1 MSRENVELVRATW
14 PDQTDVVELVGDVE
28 APAQLSA
35 ALALDVEV
43 AFIANAPGVPDAC
56 YRGVQGLAE
65 GWRDW
70 LEPYESYWL
79 EAEGYIDAGQTR
91 SSFRRVSGRA
101 PRETASWSSTLQP
114 RSAPSK
120 TGRSCGSASTSTGT
134 RPSKLWAGGT
144 RPPRPPSSGCR

>member
-1 MSRENVELVRATW
+1 MSQENVEFVRATW
-14 PDQTDVVELVGDVE
+14 PNQTDVVELVGDVE

-43 AFIANAPGVPDAC
+43 AFIANAPGVPDAR

-79 EAEGYIDAGQTR
+79 EAEDFIDAGQDEVLIPTR
-91 SSFRRVSGRA
+91 VRARTQRDGVLIEHSPAVICTVKDRKIVRVSFYLDRDQALEAVGL
-101 PRETASWSSTLQP
+101 RE
-114 RSAPSK
+114 
-120 TGRSCGSASTSTGT
+120 
-134 RPSKLWAGGT
+134 
-144 RPPRPPSSGCR
+144 

>member
-14 PDQTDVVELVGDVE
+14 PNQTDVVELVGDVE

-43 AFIANAPGVPDAC
+43 AFIANAPGVPDAR

-79 EAEGYIDAGQTR
+79 EAEGFIEDGQDEVPLYK
-91 SSFRRVSGRA
+91 RVRH
-101 PRETASWSSTLQP
+101 
-114 RSAPSK
+114 
-120 TGRSCGSASTSTGT
+120 
-134 RPSKLWAGGT
+134 
-144 RPPRPPSSGCR
+144 RPP